1 MDQHSVPAAHVLYLV
16 ELVQRWH
23 VSAEDLLSG
32 SGVAIATISDP
43 KARVSV
49 PEIVKIIARAR
60 SLTGEPALG
69 FHLGLQMRV
78 SRHGYLGFAALS
90 ASTMREGIELSARYA
105 PIVSTAIGL
114 RLRIDGREASVIFEE
129 HADFGT
135 ARDFVLF
142 SLLVGFWRIG
152 EAATGREMRDGYFDF
167 AFPEPSYRSRLG
179 LFAEHVRFGQPVNRL
194 LFDARLL
201 DLPYRMADPIAVRL
215 AKEQC
220 ERELNSLG
228 LDGRLVGRVRDLVS
242 RNKEGFLSLAQVAS
256 ALHLSPRTLKRQLAA
271 EGVSFSEIVE
281 EERRQSALLLLRA
294 PELSIEQVA
303 ARLGYSNVANF
314 ARAFRRWTGSTP
326 ADYRR
331 TGIAQRLSD

>member
-1 MDQHSVPAAHVLYLV
+1 MDKHSVPAAQALYLV
-16 ELVQRWH
+16 ELARRWR
-23 VSAEDLLSG
+23 VSAEELLLD
-32 SGVAIATISDP
+32 SGVGIEAISDP
-43 KARVSV
+43 KARISI
-49 PEIVKIIARAR
+49 PAIVHIVERAR
-60 SLTGEPALG
+60 LLTREPALG
-69 FHLGLQMRV
+69 VYLGLQMRV
-78 SRHGYLGFAALS
+78 SMHGYLGFAALS
-90 ASTMREGIELSARYA
+90 ASTMREGIELAIRYA

-114 RLRIDGREASVIFEE
+114 RLRIDGRDASIIFEE

-135 ARDFVLF
+135 ARDVVLF

-152 EAATGREMRDGYFDF
+152 EAATGRELREGYIDL
-167 AFPEPSYRSRLG
+167 AISEPSYFRDRLAN
-179 LFAEHVRFGQPVNRL
+179 FAERVRFDQPMNRL
-194 LFDARLL
+194 LFDAKMLE
-201 DLPYRMADPIAVRL
+201 LPYRMADPIAVRL

-228 LDGRLVGRVRDLVS
+228 LDGRLFGRVRDLVS
-242 RNKEGFLSLAQVAS
+242 RNKDGFPSLEEVAS
-256 ALHLSPRTLKRQLAA
+256 LLHLSGRTLKRQLAA

-281 EERRQSALLLLRA
+281 EERRVGALLLLRA

-331 TGIAQRLSD
+331 TGVARTA